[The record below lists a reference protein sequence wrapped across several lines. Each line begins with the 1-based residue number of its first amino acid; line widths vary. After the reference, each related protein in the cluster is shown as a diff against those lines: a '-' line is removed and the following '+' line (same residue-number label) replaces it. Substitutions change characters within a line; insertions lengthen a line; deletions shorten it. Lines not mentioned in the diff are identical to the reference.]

1 MMKSAAAGERQHEGV
16 SIMALHGLAEV
27 TVGVP
32 DVSTV
37 SGFYTQFGLSDQG
50 GGTFATTDGGNQLH
64 LVTQP
69 RRRLVSAVIRAD
81 DADDVARVRAQAE
94 AAGLEASGADEVRV
108 ADPIAGTTYTVAVRD
123 RLAQPERL
131 PLEMN
136 SPGHDARFGQR
147 SPAIFREGPTAPR
160 RLGHALMGT
169 PDLEASMRFYI
180 DVLGFKL
187 SDSVPGLIAFLRCSS
202 DHHNIGLM
210 QAPVAFLH
218 HTSWQVDDVDAIGQG
233 AQNLLAHDPES
244 SVWGLGRHFLGSNM
258 FWYFRD
264 PAGNFAEYYADLD
277 QIPDDDVW
285 VARTWEPDKSLY
297 AWGPNVPQAFVQP
310 PDLDDLIAA
319 AGAA

>member
-1 MMKSAAAGERQHEGV
+1 
-16 SIMALHGLAEV
+16 MALHGLADV

-32 DVSTV
+32 DVATV
-37 SGFYTQFGLSDQG
+37 SGFYSQFGLADQSDG
-50 GGTFATTDGGNQLH
+50 VFATTDGGNQLR
-64 LVTQP
+64 LVTEP
-69 RRRLVSAVIRAD
+69 RRRLVAATVRAD
-81 DADDVARVRAQAE
+81 DLDDLARIRASAA
-94 AAGLEASGADEVRV
+94 AAGMTVEGAGDDIVV
-108 ADPIAGTTYTVAVRD
+108 TDPIAGTRYTVGVRD
-123 RLAQPERL
+123 RLHQPERT
-131 PLEMN
+131 PIGMN
-136 SPGHDARFGQR
+136 APGHDARIGER
-147 SPAIFREGPTAPR
+147 SPKIFIEGPTSPR

-169 PDLEASMRFYI
+169 PDLEASIRFYTE
-180 DVLGFKL
+180 VLGFRI
-187 SDSVPGLIAFLRCSS
+187 SDSVPGLIAFLRCST

-233 AQNLLAHDPES
+233 AQNLLAYDPES
-244 SVWGLGRHFLGSNM
+244 SIWGLGRHFLGSNM

-310 PDLDDLIAA
+310 PDLDELIAA
-319 AGAA
+319 G

>member
-1 MMKSAAAGERQHEGV
+1 
-16 SIMALHGLAEV
+16 MALHGLAEV

-32 DVSTV
+32 DVGSVTC
-37 SGFYTQFGLSDQG
+37 FYTQFGLEDRG
-50 GGTFATTDGGNQLH
+50 DGVFATTDGGNQLR
-64 LVTQP
+64 LVPQP
-69 RRRLVSAVIRAD
+69 RRRLVGAVIRAD
-81 DADDVARVRAQAE
+81 DADDVARIRHRAQA
-94 AAGLEASGADEVRV
+94 AGLDAVGDDEVTV
-108 ADPIAGTTYTVAVRD
+108 TDPIGGTSYTVSVRD
-123 RLAQPERL
+123 RLVQPERASL
-131 PLEMN
+131 DMN
-136 SPGHDARFGQR
+136 GPGHDARFGER
-147 SPAIFREGPTAPR
+147 SPKIFIEGPTAPR

-169 PDLEASMRFYI
+169 TDLDASIRFYTE
-180 DVLGFKL
+180 VLGFRL
-187 SDSVPGLIAFLRCSS
+187 SDSVPGLIAFLRCST

-210 QAPVAFLH
+210 QAPVSFLH

-233 AQNLLAHDPES
+233 AQNLLAFDPDS
-244 SVWGLGRHFLGSNM
+244 SIWGLGRHFLGSNM

-319 AGAA
+319 ANA